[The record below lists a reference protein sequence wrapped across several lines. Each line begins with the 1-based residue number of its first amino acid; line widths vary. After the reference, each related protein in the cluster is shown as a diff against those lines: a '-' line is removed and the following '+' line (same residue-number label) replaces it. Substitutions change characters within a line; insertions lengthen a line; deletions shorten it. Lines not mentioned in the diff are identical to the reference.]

1 MILAVTHAGDAHAP
15 LVLSALGRLGARV
28 AALDLADLPRAG
40 RLSLAYGAAGRLRE
54 LRLDGQPPIRLD
66 EVTAVW
72 WRRPR
77 PFAAAAG
84 LRPGDAAFATRQ
96 AGEAVMGLLASLGEA
111 GVRMVNDPWRDEV
124 ASLKTHQ
131 LAAAGRAGLSVPPT
145 LVTSDPEAARAFLDA
160 CGRDGAIHKALH
172 PAGTDGHPTRRV
184 GPADLAR
191 LGALRLAPVILQAF
205 VPGVD
210 VRVTAVGDEL
220 FAAEIDARA
229 TASLA
234 DFRPVLA
241 DCRVAPCALDD
252 RDAAAIRA
260 LLQDLGLAYAAL
272 DLRRRD
278 DGSLAFLE
286 VNPGGQWYFVEQRT
300 GQPITAALASL
311 LAKGHGL
318 TSGASTGPR
327 RMA

>member
-1 MILAVTHAGDAHAP
+1 VILAVTHAGDDHAP
-15 LVLSALGRLGARV
+15 LVLDALARRGAEV
-28 AALDLADLPRAG
+28 VVLDLADLPRTGRLALSYGYAG
-40 RLSLAYGAAGRLRE
+40 RVREVRVDGR
-54 LRLDGQPPIRLD
+54 PPIRAE

-77 PFAAAAG
+77 PFAANAG
-84 LRPGDAAFATRQ
+84 LRPDDAAFSARQ
-96 AGEAVMGLLASLGEA
+96 VGGAVMGLLATLGA
-111 GVRMVNDPWRDEV
+111 SGVRLVNDPWRDEV

-131 LAAAGRAGLSVPPT
+131 LAAAERAGLAVPPT
-145 LVTSDPEAARAFLDA
+145 LVTSDPDAARAFLGA
-160 CGRDGAIHKALH
+160 CGPGGAVHKQLH
-172 PAGTDGHPTRRV
+172 ATAEAWRPTRRV
-184 GPADLAR
+184 GPDELAR
-191 LGALRLAPVILQAF
+191 LDALRYAPVILQAF

-229 TASLA
+229 TASPE

-241 DCRVAPCALDD
+241 DCRVAPCALPE
-252 RDAAAIRA
+252 RDSDALRA
-260 LLQDLGLAYAAL
+260 LLRDLDLSYAAI
-272 DLRRRD
+272 DLRRRE

-311 LAKGHGL
+311 LA
-318 TSGASTGPR
+318 SRRQGATD
-327 RMA
+327 

>member
-1 MILAVTHAGDAHAP
+1 VILAITHAGDEHAP
-15 LVLSALGRLGARV
+15 PVLEALARLGAEV
-28 AALDLADLPRAG
+28 VVVDLSDLPRAG
-40 RLSLAYGAAGRLRE
+40 RLAFAYGGAGSSRE
-54 LRLDGQPPIRLD
+54 LRLDGRPAIRAD
-66 EVTAVW
+66 ELTAVW

-77 PFAAAAG
+77 PFMAADG
-84 LRPGDAAFATRQ
+84 LLPHDAALAARQ
-96 AGEAVMGLLASLGEA
+96 TEEALMGLFASLGAA

-131 LAAAGRAGLSVPPT
+131 LAAAERAGLAVPPT
-145 LVTSDPEAARAFLDA
+145 LVTSDPDAARAFLGA
-160 CGRDGAIHKALH
+160 CGPGGAVHKQLH
-172 PAGTDGHPTRRV
+172 ATAEAWRPTRRV
-184 GPADLAR
+184 GPDELAR
-191 LGALRLAPVILQAF
+191 LDALRYAPVILQAF

-229 TASLA
+229 TASPE

-241 DCRVAPCALDD
+241 DCRVAPCALPE
-252 RDAAAIRA
+252 RDSDALRA
-260 LLQDLGLAYAAL
+260 LLRDLDLSYAAI
-272 DLRRRD
+272 DLRRRE

-311 LAKGHGL
+311 LA
-318 TSGASTGPR
+318 SRRQGATD
-327 RMA
+327 